1 MTAPVARIDLQDK
14 VAIVTGS
21 SRGIGEA
28 IAHTYATAGAKVVL
42 ASRKRDQLE
51 RVQADIEK
59 NGGTATVMPCHTGD
73 PEQVEGLVKDAVAHY
88 GKVDVLVNN
97 AATNPYFGPML
108 DVQWAAWD
116 KTFEVNLK
124 GVFAA
129 TRAVAKHLLD
139 RGAPGSIIN
148 MSSILGVRAGRL
160 QGVYSMTKTAMISMT
175 KTLAVELGPNG
186 IRVNAICPG
195 FIRTAF
201 ASALVNDEGISQL
214 LVGKTPLGRIGDPVD
229 IAGLALYLASD
240 ASRFVTGA
248 AYVADGGITLE

>member
-1 MTAPVARIDLQDK
+1 MTAPVAKIELNDK

-28 IAHTYATAGAKVVL
+28 IAHTFAAAGAKVVL
-42 ASRKRDQLE
+42 ASRKREELE
-51 RVQADIEK
+51 RVQADIAK
-59 NGGTATVMPCHTGD
+59 NGGEAVVMPCHTGD
-73 PEQVEGLVKDAVAHY
+73 PEKVEALVKDAIAHY

-108 DVQWAAWD
+108 EVEWGAWD
-116 KTFEVNLK
+116 KTFDVNLK

-129 TRAVAKHLLD
+129 SRAVARHLIE
-139 RGAPGSIIN
+139 RNAPGSIIN
-148 MSSILGVRAGRL
+148 TSSILGVRAGKF

-175 KTLAVELGPNG
+175 KTLAVELGSAG

-201 ASALVNDEGISQL
+201 ASVLVNDEDISGML
-214 LVGKTPLGRIGDPVD
+214 IGKTPLGRIGDPVD
-229 IAGLALYLASD
+229 IAGLALFLASD
-240 ASRFVTGA
+240 AARFVTGA